1 MEKETRHPESDELE
15 LIPERP
21 VPTSGTRAEPKV
33 RAGGVP
39 ESPPEEVLD
48 GPEVGPVMINRETTG
63 YDLPGAHPRAY
74 GSQEIADSTTPEPT
88 DSLSRFISKTASP
101 VNELDDAEP
110 TGIFPPAPRT
120 LLDVGLSKAFLS
132 DLTLKVIH
140 YSGTP
145 SAAQLTRRL
154 GLSQTMVQQVLEGL
168 AAERLIEVQSQSDL
182 YTGNYRYKLSDKGY
196 SRVLQALERTRYA
209 GPVPVTAEQYA
220 EVVRKLHS
228 TQSEPQRGSIKA
240 MLGDLVVSA
249 DTADSLGRALFS
261 GKAAIIH
268 GPSGN
273 GKTLILDRFGRSLNG
288 VFLMPYAIYAYG
300 QVIRVF
306 DQSIHEQL
314 DQPEG
319 ENVGTDDANL
329 DRRWVLVRR
338 PVVVL
343 GADIGPETLDLA
355 YDPQARFYQAPP
367 HIKAQGGVLIVD
379 DFGRQKIE
387 ATELLTRWLLP
398 MERGW
403 DSLSL
408 ATGEKVS
415 FPFQMQLLFATNKRI
430 KDLADDALIRRI
442 LYKVRIAGPLPEEF
456 EEITRQLCRKKRV
469 LVEDGALEHAV
480 GRLYGQ
486 EGLKVQASFARD
498 LVEIVIQS
506 ATYDGI
512 EPVFNK
518 DSFDTAFKLFLT
530 SDEDDDDY
538 DD

>member
-1 MEKETRHPESDELE
+1 MENETKHPESDELE

-21 VPTSGTRAEPKV
+21 APTSETRAEPK
-33 RAGGVP
+33 AGVGGAP
-39 ESPPEEVLD
+39 ETAPDEVLD

-74 GSQEIADSTTPEPT
+74 GSQKTAESATAEPT
-88 DSLSRFISKTASP
+88 DSLSRFISRTASP
-101 VNELDDAEP
+101 VDDLDDAEP

-154 GLSQTMVQQVLEGL
+154 GLAQTMVQQVLEGL

-182 YTGNYRYKLSDKGY
+182 FTGNYRYKLSDKGY

-228 TQSEPQRGSIKA
+228 TQPDPQRGSIKT
-240 MLGDLVVSA
+240 MLGDLVVGA
-249 DTADSLGRALFS
+249 DVADSLGRALFS
-261 GKAAIIH
+261 GKAAILH

-273 GKTLILDRFGRSLNG
+273 GKTSILDRFGRSLTG
-288 VFLMPYAIYAYG
+288 VSLMPYAIYAYG

-343 GADIGPETLDLA
+343 GADIGRETLDLA

-387 ATELLTRWLLP
+387 ATELLTRWLIP

-442 LYKVRIAGPLPEEF
+442 LYKVRVPGPLPEEF

-486 EGLKVQASFARD
+486 EGVKVQASYARD

>member
-1 MEKETRHPESDELE
+1 MEEETKHTKSDELE
-15 LIPERP
+15 LVPERP
-21 VPTSGTRAEPKV
+21 APVSGTQAESKQGATDAAEP
-33 RAGGVP
+33 
-39 ESPPEEVLD
+39 PPEGVLD
-48 GPEVGPVMINRETTG
+48 GPDVGPVMINRETTG
-63 YDLPGAHPRAY
+63 YDLPGAHPRGY
-74 GSQEIADSTTPEPT
+74 GRRATDGADLLEPT
-88 DSLSRFISKTASP
+88 DSLSRFISQTSSS
-101 VNELDDAEP
+101 LDEIKDDGDA
-110 TGIFPPAPRT
+110 GIFPPAPRT

-154 GLSQTMVQQVLEGL
+154 GLGQPMVHQVLEGL
-168 AAERLIEVQSQSDL
+168 AEERLIEVLSQSDL
-182 YTGNYRYKLSDKGY
+182 YTGNYRYRLSEKGY

-209 GPVPVTAEQYA
+209 GPAPVTAEQYA

-228 TQSEPQRGSIKA
+228 SAPEPQRGSVKA
-240 MLGDLVVSA
+240 MLDDLVLSA
-249 DTADSLGRALFS
+249 ETADALGRALFS
-261 GKAAIIH
+261 GKVAILH

-273 GKTLILDRFGRSLNG
+273 GKTSILERYGQGLTG
-288 VFLMPYAIYAYG
+288 MFLMPFAIYAYG

-306 DQSIHEQL
+306 DQSIHEPL

-319 ENVGTDDANL
+319 QNVGTEDTNL

-379 DFGRQKIE
+379 DFGRQKID
-387 ATELLTRWLLP
+387 AKELLTRWLIP

-408 ATGEKVS
+408 VTGEKVS
-415 FPFQMQLLFATNKRI
+415 FPFQMQLLFATNRRI

-442 LYKVRIAGPLPEEF
+442 LYKIRIPGPRPEEF
-456 EEITRQLCRKKRV
+456 IEITRQLCRKKRV
-469 LVEDGALEHAV
+469 LVEEGALEHAV
-480 GRLYGQ
+480 ERLFGH
-486 EGLKVQASFARD
+486 EGLQPQASYARD

-506 ATYDGI
+506 ASYDGI
-512 EPVFNK
+512 EPVLSK
-518 DSFDTAFKLFLT
+518 ETFDAAFKLFLT
-530 SDEDDDDY
+530 PDSEEDDFDD
-538 DD
+538 